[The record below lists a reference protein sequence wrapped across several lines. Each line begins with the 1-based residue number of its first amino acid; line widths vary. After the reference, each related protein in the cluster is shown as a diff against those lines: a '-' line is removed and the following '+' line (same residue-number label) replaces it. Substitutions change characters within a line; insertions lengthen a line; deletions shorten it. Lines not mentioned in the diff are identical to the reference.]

1 MTVTPEQ
8 IEQANLIRWTQQ
20 PEVRKKYPDLK
31 LIYHVPNERQ
41 CTPQQ
46 GKALKMM
53 GVKAGVPD
61 LCLPVAR
68 GGYHGLYIEMKSP
81 EKSARASGNQI
92 WWVEELISQN
102 YAACVCK
109 GWEMARDTILRY
121 MTMEDDT

>member
-1 MTVTPEQ
+1 MNAEQREQ
-8 IEQANLIRWTQQ
+8 INLIRWTQQ
-20 PEVRKKYPDLK
+20 PDVRQKYPDLK
-31 LIYHVPNERQ
+31 LLYHVPNERQ

-46 GKALKMM
+46 GKMLKMM

-81 EKSARASGNQI
+81 EKSACASGNQI
-92 WWVEELISQN
+92 WWVEELIRQN

-109 GWEMARDTILRY
+109 GWEAARDAILRY
-121 MTMEDDT
+121 MEMEDEQ

>member
-8 IEQANLIRWTQQ
+8 IEQVNLIRWTQQ
-20 PEVRKKYPDLK
+20 PEVRRRYPDLK
-31 LIYHVPNERQ
+31 LLYHVPNERK
-41 CTPQQ
+41 CTPAQ
-46 GKALKMM
+46 GQMLKRL
-53 GVKAGVPD
+53 GVKSGVPD
-61 LCLPVAR
+61 LCLPVPR
-68 GGYHGLYIEMKSP
+68 GGYHGLYIELKSP
-81 EKSARASGNQI
+81 EKSARASANQT